1 MKGKNTMNKYLLSTL
16 LSVGFGA
23 LGAVSAY
30 ADVLPPRGL
39 GEFKRKVSFTIGY
52 NGANPDS
59 AMPVLVKLSANSPS
73 GFDYSSCASGG
84 NDIRFMD
91 SHGNAI
97 PFEIDTWDTSGES
110 LIWVRVPSVAQGTTF
125 TMLFSG
131 NPAVANTPSAVWSD
145 YSGVWHL
152 NDLGTDMTQH
162 SQGSY
167 PNSTAATGIDG
178 HLSLMSIP
186 DEAGR
191 FGKSFR
197 VNDSADWNNGNFN
210 EGGVWVNDVGA
221 DSPLDGNSVFTIS
234 GWFKHQN
241 WHYNYDK
248 MFFKRPD
255 EREDDQGSFVS
266 LIGSNNYDPKVA
278 ARGSKG
284 SDNGFRV
291 RLDSATEMKA
301 HFTNNWVYVTFV
313 FDNRTCSIYENGAL
327 CKSGTTVAA
336 TDNDYPLV
344 FGNNTSIASGASGNQ
359 AWNGWIDEVRLLKSA
374 KSADWIAA
382 EYAAMAG
389 ESFVTAGTVEK
400 INLGTLLIFK

>member
-73 GFDYSSCASGG
+73 GFEYSSCASGG
-84 NDIRFMD
+84 SDIRFMD

-162 SQGSY
+162 SQGRY

-210 EGGVWVNDVGA
+210 EGGVWVNDAGA

-234 GWFKHQN
+234 GWFKHN
-241 WHYNYDK
+241 SWHYYYDK
-248 MFFKRPD
+248 LFFKRPD
-255 EREDDQGSFVS
+255 ESSNADTDGSFVS
-266 LIGSNNYDPKVA
+266 LISSNASDTKVA
-278 ARGSKG
+278 VRGAS
-284 SDNGFRV
+284 SANRL
-291 RLDSATEMKA
+291 RLDNAGERKA
-301 HFTNNWVYVTFV
+301 DMLGNWVYLTIV
-313 FDNRTCSIYENGAL
+313 FNGKNCSIYENGEL
-327 CKSGTTVAA
+327 CKSGAITAA
-336 TDNDYPLV
+336 PDNDYPLV
-344 FGNNTSIASGASGNQ
+344 FGNNTSIASGASGAQ